1 MAQDASSSKCFVT
14 GGAGFIGS
22 HLAKK
27 LLDEGRQVVL
37 ADDLSRGD
45 TLNLSDLGI
54 QIGCENIDL
63 REYDRVIQLIEGAD
77 TVFHLAARVGG
88 VEYLHGS
95 GMDELI
101 ALQTN
106 LVIDANVFK
115 ACLEKKVRKLI
126 YASSISVYPIGRQ
139 HSRDV
144 ILSEDDIQYINPE
157 GGYGWAKLM
166 AEIQLGWMKDINIGI
181 ARIFNIYGENGA
193 AGESAQVVPALI
205 QKAILYPKQEFK
217 VWGDG
222 EQTRDFLYVADC
234 VEALLRLEEKA
245 TNPPIIVNIGS
256 GKAIPIKTIAQKI
269 ARISGKNP
277 EVKYD
282 ITRPIGPL
290 SRTADITKAKKMLE
304 WQPKT
309 SLDEGLKRTY
319 SWTERRLAKIGAS

>member
-1 MAQDASSSKCFVT
+1 MVQDARSNKCLVT

-27 LLDEGRQVVL
+27 LLDEGRQVII

-54 QIGCENIDL
+54 HIDCENIDL
-63 REYDRVIQLIEGAD
+63 RDYDRLIQLMEGVD
-77 TVFHLAARVGG
+77 TVFHLAARVGSL
-88 VEYLHGS
+88 EYLHGS

-106 LVIDANVFK
+106 FVIDANVFR
-115 ACLEKKVRKLI
+115 ACLERKVRKLI
-126 YASSISVYPIGRQ
+126 YASSISVYPIDKQ
-139 HSRDV
+139 HSLDI
-144 ILSEDDIQYINPE
+144 ILSEDDMPYINPE
-157 GGYGWAKLM
+157 GGYDWAKLM
-166 AEIQLGWMKDINIGI
+166 GEIQLGWMKDINTGM

-193 AGESAQVVPALI
+193 LGESAQVIPALI
-205 QKAILYPKQEFK
+205 QKAISYPKQEFK

-234 VEALLRLEEKA
+234 IEALLRLEEKA
-245 TNPPIIVNIGS
+245 TNPPIFVNIGS
-256 GKAIPIKTIAQKI
+256 GKATPIKTIAQEI

-282 ITRPIGPL
+282 ITRPVGPL
-290 SRTADITKAKKMLE
+290 SRTADITKAKKILG

-319 SWTERRLAKIGAS
+319 SWAERRLTKTGAS

>member
-1 MAQDASSSKCFVT
+1 MVPDARSNKCLVT

-22 HLAKK
+22 HLVKK
-27 LLDEGRQVVL
+27 LLDEGRQVII
-37 ADDLSRGD
+37 ADDLSRGN

-54 QIGCENIDL
+54 HIDCKNIDL
-63 REYDRVIQLIEGAD
+63 RDYDRLIQLMEGVD
-77 TVFHLAARVGG
+77 TVFHLAARVGSL
-88 VEYLHGS
+88 EYLHGS

-106 LVIDANVFK
+106 FVIDTNLFR

-126 YASSISVYPIGRQ
+126 YASSISVYPIDKQ
-139 HSRDV
+139 HSLDI
-144 ILSEDDIQYINPE
+144 ILSEDDMPYINPE

-166 AEIQLGWMKDINIGI
+166 GEIQLGWMKDINIGM

-193 AGESAQVVPALI
+193 LGESAQVIPALI
-205 QKAILYPKQEFK
+205 QKAISYPKQEFI

-234 VEALLRLEEKA
+234 IEALLRLEEKA
-245 TNPPIIVNIGS
+245 TNPPILVNIGS
-256 GKAIPIKTIAQKI
+256 GKTIPIKTIAQNI
-269 ARISGKNP
+269 AQISGKNP

-282 ITRPIGPL
+282 ITRPVGPL
-290 SRTADITKAKKMLE
+290 SRTADITKAKKILE

-319 SWTERRLAKIGAS
+319 SWAERRLARIGAA